1 MNIFEQAIDLHARWK
16 LRLANAIIDGA
27 VIDVADIGNC
37 HACELGAWIYSNGL
51 KYNNL
56 DSFEAMCSGHEHF
69 HRAAA
74 EVALYGNAGDIECA
88 LALLRPDGVLEL
100 ASRRLVEL
108 LEECSREL
116 DLAEETPC
124 QVVTVG
130 DILDRKEDKRV
141 YSIDAGA
148 PIRDALKIMVADQIG
163 LLVVNRYGQFT
174 GLFTERGFVQHVATR
189 QSLSLDD
196 PVDAAI
202 DHKLISINRASSLD
216 DCMEIMSATHM
227 RYAVVLGADR
237 AEGIISVA
245 DIINELKTNKTYPYR
260 PDKGLCPT
268 AVPGFGLGVGHREQ

>member
-1 MNIFEQAIDLHARWK
+1 MHMMKDWYVLLQAAHIMCA
-16 LRLANAIIDGA
+16 A
-27 VIDVADIGNC
+27 VIDGQHCA
-37 HACELGAWIYSNGL
+37 ENG
-51 KYNNL
+51 KT
-56 DSFEAMCSGHEHF
+56 
-69 HRAAA
+69 
-74 EVALYGNAGDIECA
+74 YG
-88 LALLRPDGVLEL
+88 
-100 ASRRLVEL
+100 
-108 LEECSREL
+108 
-116 DLAEETPC
+116 
-124 QVVTVG
+124 
-130 DILDRKEDKRV
+130 
-141 YSIDAGA
+141 DA
-148 PIRDALKIMVADQIG
+148 PPRSERTFIVRFL
-163 LLVVNRYGQFT
+163 
-174 GLFTERGFVQHVATR
+174 RGFVQHVATR